1 MRSPR
6 AHARASRALSAAVA
20 AALVL
25 GACSDDGDDKG
36 TSIGA
41 QTGAAGDSPPG
52 LITTPEQAK
61 AGVVQISAT
70 GTFRDPEVG
79 EQPNAA
85 GTGSGFIIDPSG
97 LAVTNNHVVTGAA
110 TIEVFVDGSDEPLN
124 AQVLGVSE
132 CNDLAVIDIEGDGYK
147 YFRFSDTAPEPGH
160 EVHLAGFPL
169 GDPEYTLTRGIIAKA
184 EADGETAWSSLDHTL
199 QHDAAAEPGNSGGPL
214 VGEDGRVVGVHYAS
228 SAAVAGS
235 QFFAIPA
242 ALAKPAVEQMR
253 EGDDVES
260 IGVNGT
266 AILDEASGI
275 AGVWVASVDSGSP
288 ASDAGVVAGDI
299 ITRLE
304 NLDLATDG
312 TMADYCDVLRTNAA
326 DDTMGIEVLRYD
338 TAELLRGE
346 LNGASLEVTM
356 SFADTYDDTV
366 ADSGGGDYTGY
377 VTVNDDSGTLSVDI
391 PDTWIEVDGTAE
403 DVNGVPAPSVWASPN
418 MQGFVETWGTP
429 GMRFAVTDQLHGADI
444 DAALDSMAPV
454 DCVSAGRF
462 DYSDPMY
469 VGRYEMLT
477 DCGGTASQ
485 YFVVA
490 SVPADDS
497 YLAVV
502 AVQVTG
508 DADLQALD
516 QILATFQ
523 VVG

>member
-1 MRSPR
+1 MQSPR
-6 AHARASRALSAAVA
+6 TRARVPRALA
-20 AALVL
+20 AALVAAL
-25 GACSDDGDDKG
+25 VVGACSDDGDDDEG
-36 TSIGA
+36 TNIGS
-41 QTGAAGDSPPG
+41 AAGDSPGG
-52 LITTPEQAK
+52 LITSPDQARF
-61 AGVVQISAT
+61 GVVQISAQ

-79 EQPNAA
+79 EQANAA
-85 GTGSGFIIDPSG
+85 GDGSGFIIHPSG
-97 LAVTNNHVVTGAA
+97 IAVTNNHVVTGAA
-110 TIEVFVDGSDEPLN
+110 TLEVFVDGEDEPLN

-132 CNDLAVIDIEGDGYK
+132 CNDLAVIDIEGDGYR
-147 YFRFSDTAPEPGH
+147 YFTWSETPPEPGH
-160 EVHLAGFPL
+160 EVSVAGFPL
-169 GDPEYTLTRGIIAKA
+169 GDPEYTLTRGIVAKA
-184 EADGETAWSSLDHTL
+184 EADGDTSWSSLDYTL

-214 VGEDGRVVGVHYAS
+214 VGADGRVVGVHYAS
-228 SAAVAGS
+228 GAAIAGS
-235 QFFAIPA
+235 QYFAIPA
-242 ALAKPAVEQMR
+242 ALAEPVVEQMR
-253 EGDDVES
+253 EGADVES

-266 AILDEASGI
+266 AIVDETSGI

-288 ASDAGVVAGDI
+288 ASDAGVQSGDI

-312 TMADYCDVLRTNAA
+312 TMADYCDVLRTNGPEE
-326 DDTMGIEVLRYD
+326 TMGIEVLRYD

-346 LNGASLEVTM
+346 LNGAELDVTM
-356 SFADTYDDTV
+356 SFADTYDDQV
-366 ADSGGGDYTGY
+366 ADSGGGQYTGY
-377 VTVNDDSGTLSVDI
+377 VTVSDDSGTLSVDV
-391 PDTWIEVDGTAE
+391 PDTWV
-403 DVNGVPAPSVWASPN
+403 DVNGSAEEINGVAAPSVWASPN

-429 GMRFAVTDQLHGADI
+429 GMQFAVTDQFHAADI
-444 DAALDSMAPV
+444 DMALDNLARV

-469 VGRYEMLT
+469 TGRYEMFT

-497 YLAVV
+497 YLALV

-508 DADLQALD
+508 DADLHALD